1 MKHASLYAKSVL
13 AATAILTML
22 SSAAIAEQ
30 FTVLD
35 ETYTHDSWHK
45 NWKDASKWPDNWK
58 SPIDYAGG
66 NAYFRVHVTSFKKE
80 ASWMCQPCFFW
91 GSGGEDNHA
100 CYTRGK
106 GSWTFSKP
114 EPPRYVMMQ
123 TPTMWRYS
131 RVNWSN
137 VNRFM
142 LIDNAGTKGAPEPT
156 LRFEMIMVAKGDEF
170 VAPDH
175 WIEPADWAACYAGCT
190 EKDGGV
196 SARETRIGK
205 QPARLQH
212 AQLSILK
219 QANSNAQMYS
229 IRGKRIKG
237 RTAAHGVYIVRSID
251 K

>member
-1 MKHASLYAKSVL
+1 MNQASVL
-13 AATAILTML
+13 IKSIAASVVLFALL
-22 SSAAIAEQ
+22 SGVSFAEQ

-35 ETYTHDSWHK
+35 ETYTHDSWHE
-45 NWKDASKWPDNWK
+45 NWRDASKWPDNWK
-58 SPIDYAGG
+58 SPINYAGG

-80 ASWMCQPCFFW
+80 AKWMCQPCFFW
-91 GSGGEDNHA
+91 DGGGEENHA

-123 TPTMWRYS
+123 TPTMWRYD

-156 LRFEMIMVAKGDEF
+156 LRFELIMVAKGDEF

-175 WIEPADWAACYAGCT
+175 WVEPEDWGACYAGCS
-190 EKDGGV
+190 EKDAATSISTTAGKHPAQL
-196 SARETRIGK
+196 AR
-205 QPARLQH
+205 H
-212 AQLSILK
+212 AQLSVLK
-219 QANSNAQMYS
+219 QANGNAHMYS
-229 IRGKRIKG
+229 IRGTRIKG
-237 RTAAHGVYIVRSID
+237 KTIAHGVYITRTI